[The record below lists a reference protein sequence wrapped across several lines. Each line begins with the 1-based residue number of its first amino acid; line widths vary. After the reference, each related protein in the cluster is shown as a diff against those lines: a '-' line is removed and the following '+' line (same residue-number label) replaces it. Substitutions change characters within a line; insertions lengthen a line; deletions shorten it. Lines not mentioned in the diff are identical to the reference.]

1 MSIPALA
8 AVSGRVSQIQ
18 RQFGLVQPT
27 RSFSQALQ
35 SATAATET
43 QPAAFS
49 QQTTFTQ
56 QTAFMQPA
64 RSTTAIPIGLMGT
77 PVRLTTDNAVV
88 GGAWRAGLPEAGRPW
103 ASAIEEAAQRA
114 GLDPRLLA
122 AVVWQESGFEP
133 DAVSKSGAIGLSQ
146 LMPATAAEL
155 GVDPHDPVAN
165 LDGGARFLAWTIE
178 EFGSIELGLA
188 AYNAGP
194 NAVRR
199 ANDVG
204 GGSGIPNVPETQA
217 YVPRVID
224 YYQRL
229 GGVV

>member
-8 AVSGRVSQIQ
+8 AVTSRVSQIQ
-18 RQFGLVQPT
+18 SQLGVVQPT
-27 RSFSQALQ
+27 RDFSQALQ
-35 SATAATET
+35 SATSATDV
-43 QPAAFS
+43 QP
-49 QQTTFTQ
+49 TFVP
-56 QTAFMQPA
+56 PA
-64 RSTTAIPIGLMGT
+64 QSTTAIPIGLMGT
-77 PVRLTTDNAVV
+77 PLRLTTSSAGGEV
-88 GGAWRAGLPEAGRPW
+88 GWRAQLPESGRAW
-103 ASAIEEAAQRA
+103 TSAIEEAAHRA

-122 AVVWQESGFEP
+122 AMVWQESGFDP
-133 DAVSKSGAIGLSQ
+133 DAVSKSGALGLSQ

-155 GVDPHDPVAN
+155 GVDPYDPLAN

-199 ANDVG
+199 ANG
-204 GGSGIPNVPETQA
+204 ATGAPGIPDIPETQA